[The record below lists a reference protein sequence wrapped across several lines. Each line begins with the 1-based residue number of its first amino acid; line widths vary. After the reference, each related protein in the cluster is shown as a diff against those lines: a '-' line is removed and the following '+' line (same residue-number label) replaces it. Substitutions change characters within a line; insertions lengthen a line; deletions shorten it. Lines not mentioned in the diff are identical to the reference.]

1 MDLLVFLSS
10 HEGTVVSRDEIIQAV
25 WNGRF
30 ISDSTL
36 TRTVADLRR
45 TLGDDA
51 TKCEYIETIP
61 KRGYRLVARVSSAAA
76 ASTAMMAER
85 EASPTS
91 RDTTRPSLVV
101 LPFANFG
108 PADDRYFCDGLTEEI
123 INGLARFPGLRV
135 ISRTSAFAAHSQGG
149 DISAIGGRLGVT
161 HAIEGSVRRSGDRI
175 RVTAQLI
182 EAGHQSHLWSERFDR
197 ALADVFV
204 IQDEIADAI
213 ARRLELTLGAG
224 RRRAAAPTSDMDA
237 Y

>member
-1 MDLLVFLSS
+1 M
-10 HEGTVVSRDEIIQAV
+10 T
-25 WNGRF
+25 
-30 ISDSTL
+30 
-36 TRTVADLRR
+36 
-45 TLGDDA
+45 
-51 TKCEYIETIP
+51 
-61 KRGYRLVARVSSAAA
+61 AA
-76 ASTAMMAER
+76 R
-85 EASPTS
+85 EASATS
-91 RDTTRPSLVV
+91 RDNTRPSLVV

-108 PADDRYFCDGLTEEI
+108 PTDDRYFCDGLTEEI

-204 IQDEIADAI
+204 IQDEMELDYDWAEVDREF
-213 ARRLELTLGAG
+213 ARAMELDSQSSAV
-224 RRRAAAPTSDMDA
+224 RFRRALCGLMPHGRTAEAAAELERVVDTDPLSVVARWWLGSMYWFSGQISRVHEQAERMLEIDPTTRCLT
-237 Y
+237 